1 MASNIRVRLD
11 RAVANGAFMQLFDDC
26 RVENVITTTPD
37 HYALAISVEKFD
49 QAEVKRPV
57 QVGFKFEAA
66 WLRSPDYKQVL
77 EQAWSDCSSGPT
89 LLRATWATLHSVAN
103 SLGQWS
109 KDTFGSVQ
117 QKIRSLEKHLKYLRL
132 APWRGTDDEA
142 RTVERELCELFEREE
157 IMARQ
162 RSRIEWLKEGD
173 RNTSFFHARA
183 SARRRANKINALA
196 RPDGSR
202 CTDMA
207 EIKGLVGEFYTNLFS
222 SEQCERMDE
231 VLEAIPGKVTA
242 EMNADLRKPYSDD
255 EIKKALFQ
263 MGPTK
268 APGPDDFP
276 ALFYQTHREFFKE

>member
-1 MASNIRVRLD
+1 
-11 RAVANGAFMQLFDDC
+11 
-26 RVENVITTTPD
+26 
-37 HYALAISVEKFD
+37 
-49 QAEVKRPV
+49 
-57 QVGFKFEAA
+57 
-66 WLRSPDYKQVL
+66 
-77 EQAWSDCSSGPT
+77 
-89 LLRATWATLHSVAN
+89 
-103 SLGQWS
+103 
-109 KDTFGSVQ
+109 
-117 QKIRSLEKHLKYLRL
+117 LKYLRL

-162 RSRIEWLKEGD
+162 RSPIEWLKEGD